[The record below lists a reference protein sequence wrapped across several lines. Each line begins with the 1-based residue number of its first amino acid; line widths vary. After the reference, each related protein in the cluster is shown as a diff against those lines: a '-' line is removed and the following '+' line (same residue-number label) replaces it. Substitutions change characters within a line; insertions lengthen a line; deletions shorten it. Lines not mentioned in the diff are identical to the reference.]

1 MSGGAL
7 EPSALGQLARR
18 WVEAWSGDPDAF
30 AAVCTPD
37 VGYEDPL
44 VIEPLAGTRPLADH
58 AQRLRVAFPD
68 LRLELTGAPLA
79 DGVHVCLPWRLRGTH
94 RGEVGGVPASGRPLD
109 LIGIHYAELIDDR
122 LRRVRGFFDLYA
134 AAGQLGL
141 VPPRGSR
148 GEALALML
156 RGFGLRARR

>member
-18 WVEAWSGDPDAF
+18 WADAWSGEPEAF

-44 VIEPLAGTRPLADH
+44 VVEPLAGTEALAAH
-58 AQRLRVAFPD
+58 AARLRVAFPD
-68 LRLELTGAPLA
+68 LRVELTGAALA
-79 DGVHVCLPWRLRGTH
+79 DGAHVCLPWRTRGTH
-94 RGEVGGVPASGRPLD
+94 RGEVAGVPASDRSLD
-109 LIGIHYAELIDDR
+109 LIGVHYGELADDR

>member
-18 WVEAWSGDPDAF
+18 WADAWSDAGGF
-30 AAVCTPD
+30 AAICTAD

-44 VIEPLAGTRPLADH
+44 VVEPLAGTH
-58 AQRLRVAFPD
+58 ALTAHAGRLRAAFPD
-68 LRLELTGAPLA
+68 LRVELTGAALA
-79 DGVHVCLPWRLRGTH
+79 DGAHVCLPWRARGTH
-94 RGEVGGVPASGRPLD
+94 RGDVAGIPASGRPLD
-109 LIGIHYAELIDDR
+109 LFGIHYAELADGR
-122 LRRVRGFFDLYA
+122 LRRVRGFFDLYG

-148 GEALALML
+148 GEAVALML
-156 RGFGLRARR
+156 RGFGLRAGR

>member
-1 MSGGAL
+1 MRGGAL
-7 EPSALGQLARR
+7 EPTALGQLARR
-18 WVEAWSGDPDAF
+18 WAEAWSGDPDAF
-30 AAVCTPD
+30 AAVCTAD

-44 VIEPLAGTRPLADH
+44 VVEPLAGTGALADH
-58 AQRLRVAFPD
+58 AHRLRVAFPD

-79 DGVHVCLPWRLRGTH
+79 DLAHVCLPWRMRGTH
-94 RGEVGGVPASGRPLD
+94 RAEVAGVPASNRPLD
-109 LIGIHYAELIDDR
+109 LVGIHYAELADDR

-148 GEALALML
+148 GEAVALML
-156 RGFGLRARR
+156 RGFGLRMGR